1 MSEAV
6 PYDLT
11 RPPPLKPG
19 ERAALRR
26 AVARVAEMLAALATE
41 YLGRAVGVIPTDVG
55 CEDEDH
61 AAAPPADHDKWLW
74 VVAPDCAQTPVWRV
88 ETRLGS
94 ALVDI
99 MLGCPPQVPRADE
112 RRVSRVDGRLLVLLC
127 EEFAVAVEA
136 AWPGAASS
144 GGAMRCIRGGR
155 SLDAPDP
162 REWIR
167 TIFELRVDGSRG
179 RLELFIPSA
188 AVRAAP
194 AAPATSPVPE
204 RLHVPG
210 VRAAPVTA
218 TVRLG
223 TWRTTL
229 RELAQ
234 LQPGSMIPLGGSPQA
249 SLELSVA
256 GMARLPVRPGT
267 SNGRVSVQVTGGP
280 IPPD

>member
-11 RPPPLKPG
+11 RPPPLKPR
-19 ERAALRR
+19 ERVALRR
-26 AVARVAEMLAALATE
+26 AAVRAAEIIAVLATE
-41 YLGRAVGVIPTDVG
+41 YLGRAVGVMPADVG
-55 CEDEDH
+55 CEDH
-61 AAAPPADHDKWLW
+61 AAAPPANQDKWLW
-74 VVAPDCAQTPVWRV
+74 VVAPDCAQAPVWRL
-88 ETRLGS
+88 ETRLAS
-94 ALVDI
+94 ALIDI
-99 MLGCPPQVPRADE
+99 MVGCPPQGRPAHE
-112 RRVSRVDGRLLVLLC
+112 CPVSRLDGRLLTLLC
-127 EEFAVAVEA
+127 EELTAAVEA
-136 AWPGAASS
+136 AWPGTAAP
-144 GGAMRCIRGGR
+144 GAAMRCIHGSR

-167 TIFELRVDGSRG
+167 TVFELRVDGTRG

-188 AVRAAP
+188 AARAAP
-194 AAPATSPVPE
+194 AAHPTPPAPA
-204 RLHVPG
+204 RLDVPG

-234 LQPGSMIPLGGSPQA
+234 LQPGSMIPLSGCPQT

-256 GMARLPVRPGT
+256 GVARLPVRPGT